1 MRTAIKYC
9 RLPAFVLPGLL
20 PFAALAH
27 TGAGSVSGLGA
38 GWAHPFSGMDHMLAM
53 FAVGLWA
60 AQLGGRAIWAVPLSF
75 VGMMIAGGVLG
86 LSGVHIPLVEAGI
99 LASLLV
105 LGLLVAFA
113 VRLPLLAG
121 SLLVGAF
128 ALMHGHAHGAEMP
141 AALDGL
147 AYATGF
153 VAATAMLHAAGILA
167 GMALQRFNVEKLTR
181 LAGGF
186 VALAGVYLAVS

>member
-9 RLPAFVLPGLL
+9 RL
-20 PFAALAH
+20 AALALAGLMPMAAFAH
-27 TGAGSVSGLGA
+27 TGVGSVSGLGA

-60 AQLGGRAIWAVPLSF
+60 AQLGGRAVWAVPLSF
-75 VGMMIAGGVLG
+75 VGMMIAGGALG
-86 LSGVHIPLVEAGI
+86 LSGVHVPLVEAGI

-113 VRLPLLAG
+113 VRLPLFAG
-121 SLLVGAF
+121 SLLVGMF
-128 ALMHGHAHGAEMP
+128 ALMHGHAHGSEMP

-147 AYATGF
+147 TYAAGF
-153 VAATAMLHAAGILA
+153 VAATIALHAAGILA
-167 GMALQRFNVEKLTR
+167 GMALQKLNVERLTR